1 MGIFLLVNK
10 KTMKLSQIVDSKAS
24 LEKLAQTTLP
34 IKIAY
39 RIGKII
45 SQFNPELELFEE
57 QRQKLVKQYGECLDE
72 KADRWEVK
80 PELKEDF
87 FAELDELK
95 DAEVEVGFSDDKPIK
110 KIKVSELG
118 DISLQ
123 PAHFVNL
130 DWLFDLED

>member
-1 MGIFLLVNK
+1 
-10 KTMKLSQIVDSKAS
+10 MKLSQIVDSKAS